1 MMRLSEDE
9 RRAYRTDG
17 FVLRPGVFSSDE
29 LADLRAVVEE
39 VIARVVERARRP
51 GAGPEF
57 NFADGHRA
65 QFSSST
71 VIQWEWNEGSQEVRL
86 FEPFSHLD
94 SRFDRL
100 WTDAR
105 FTEPM
110 KDALDADAL
119 GPYTSKLN
127 LKRPREGSP
136 FPWHQDYTYWYAFT
150 PANAHEIATAFL
162 FLDDST
168 RDNGALRLLPGSH
181 LRGPAPRD
189 PGDAMGFLADP
200 ERLDAADE
208 RLIEAPAGSLLLFP
222 AMLVH
227 RSSPNLSASQRRAI
241 LLSFQPAGRPRQ
253 IDLEWRPERVVD
265 LP

>member
-1 MMRLSEDE
+1 VRLSEAE
-9 RRAYRTDG
+9 RRAYRSDG
-17 FVLRPGVFSSDE
+17 FVLRHAVFSSEE
-29 LADLRAVVEE
+29 LVELRAVVEE

-65 QFSSST
+65 QYSSNT
-71 VIQWEWNEGSQEVRL
+71 VIQWEWNEGSREVRL
-86 FEPFSHLD
+86 IEPFTHLH

-105 FTEPM
+105 LTEPM
-110 KDALDADAL
+110 RDALAVDAV
-119 GPYTSKLN
+119 GPYTCKLN

-150 PANAHEIATAFL
+150 PAYAGEIATAVL

-168 RDNGALRLLPGSH
+168 RENGALRLLAGSH
-181 LRGPAPRD
+181 LHGPAPRD
-189 PGDAMGFLADP
+189 PGDPMGFLADP
-200 ERLDAADE
+200 QRVDASAE
-208 RLIEAPAGSLLLFP
+208 RLIEAPAGSLLFFP
-222 AMLVH
+222 SLLVH

-253 IDLEWRPERVVD
+253 KDLEWHPERVTD